1 MKKIALL
8 LCLLL
13 LTQLLAGCYFSPPI
27 AIFHGSSTS
36 GLDQNALDA
45 LLEEAKLPYDAYF
58 AGADAALQ
66 LEQVMSAAEGRY
78 RIFAV
83 ELAEPGNTQAAE
95 AILQA
100 AGDIPVVFFG
110 NSLGYE
116 GNDIALLDSY
126 PSAGFIGPDPLEGGI
141 IQGRMIGSYVLNN
154 YGSMDLNGDG
164 VITYA
169 LFRGEE
175 ENTESTILAQRSVE
189 EADVILTDAGRI
201 ALSYYDS
208 QNHDRYQIAG
218 TSAQTARQLM
228 SDALAYW
235 NTGSGNMIE
244 LVICTDDALVLGAVE
259 ALQDAGFNLPHTCT
273 IPVFGF
279 GNAPDVQNLLST
291 GAVSGTVRTD
301 NTAITDAL
309 FTVLQTVCGKHTIA
323 HAIAALS
330 SDSRFYVTE
339 DCLSRLCLT
348 CYPVD

>member
-1 MKKIALL
+1 MKKLALI

-27 AIFHGSSTS
+27 AIFHGSGAS
-36 GLDQNALDA
+36 GLDQDALA
-45 LLEEAKLPYDAYF
+45 GLLEEAKLPYDAYF
-58 AGADAALQ
+58 AGADAAVQ

-110 NSLGYE
+110 SSIGYE
-116 GNDIALLDSY
+116 GSDIALLDSY
-126 PSAGFIGPDPLEGGI
+126 PSAGFIGQDPLEGGI
-141 IQGRMIGSYVLNN
+141 IQGRMIGSFVLKN
-154 YGSMDLNGDG
+154 YGSLDLNGDG

-175 ENTESTILAQRSVE
+175 ENFESTILAQHSVE

-218 TSAQTARQLM
+218 SSAQSARDLM
-228 SDALAYW
+228 SDALASW
-235 NTGSGNMIE
+235 NTSSGNMIE
-244 LVICTDDALVLGAVE
+244 LVICTDDSLALGAVE

-279 GNAPDVQNLLST
+279 GNTPDVQAFLST
-291 GAVSGTVRTD
+291 AAITGTVRTD
-301 NTAITDAL
+301 DTAITNAL

-323 HAIAALS
+323 HAIATLS

-348 CYPVD
+348 CYPVN

>member
-1 MKKIALL
+1 MKKITLIF
-8 LCLLL
+8 CLLL

-27 AIFHGSSTS
+27 AIFHGSGTS
-36 GLDQNALDA
+36 GLDQEALDA

-58 AGADAALQ
+58 AEGDATVQ
-66 LEQVMSAAEGRY
+66 LAQVMSAVEDRY

-83 ELAEPGNTQAAE
+83 ELADPGNTQAAE

-110 NSLGYE
+110 SSIGYE
-116 GNDIALLDSY
+116 GSDIALLESH

-154 YGSMDLNGDG
+154 YGSLDLNGDG

-175 ENTESTILAQRSVE
+175 ENIESAIIARHSVE

-201 ALSYYDS
+201 ALSYYDPH
-208 QNHDRYQIAG
+208 NPDRYQI
-218 TSAQTARQLM
+218 TDSSAQSVRALL
-228 SDALAYW
+228 SDALAHW
-235 NTGSGNMIE
+235 NTGSGSMIE
-244 LVICTDDALVLGAVE
+244 LVICTDDTMAQGAVE
-259 ALQDAGFNLPHTCT
+259 ALQDAGFNLPNTRA

-279 GNAPDVQNLLST
+279 GNAPEVQDLLST
-291 GAVSGTVRTD
+291 GAITGTVRTD
-301 NTAITDAL
+301 DTAITDAL
-309 FTVLQTVCGKHTIA
+309 FTALQTVCGKHTVA

-330 SDSRFYVTE
+330 SDSRFYVTGE
-339 DCLSRLCLT
+339 CLSRLCLT
-348 CYPVD
+348 CYPVN